1 MADVLLDTQSPS
13 ATPAAGQGVLFIDN
27 VSKKFSQ
34 KNDAGI
40 VEVMNGVRNANTAD
54 QAGFAADTYLAGA
67 SVLIPVSLL
76 RVGSTYRCRFNAT
89 KTAAG
94 VATPIII
101 ARFGVAGTIA
111 DTARVTFTF
120 PAQTAAID
128 EGWFDI
134 WLVVRSIGAAGVVQ
148 GAAQLNHSLAAT
160 GFSVSNGPVVPAISA
175 GFDTT
180 VANMFIGLS
189 VNGGAAAAWT
199 VKLVSAELV
208 GV

>member
-1 MADVLLDTQSPS
+1 MADILLDNQSPPT
-13 ATPAAGQGVLFIDN
+13 TPAAGQCVLFFDN
-27 VSKKFSQ
+27 VGKKLSQ

-40 VEVMNGVRNANTAD
+40 VEVMNGVRNASTVD
-54 QAGFAADTYLAGA
+54 QTGFAADTYLTGA
-67 SVLIPVSLL
+67 SVAIPVSLL
-76 RVGSTYRCRFNAT
+76 RVGSVYRCRFNVT

-101 ARFGVAGTIA
+101 ARFGTAGTIA

-128 EGWFDI
+128 EGWFDV

-148 GAAQLNHSLAAT
+148 GTAQLNHSLAAT
-160 GFSVSNGPVVPAISA
+160 GFSTSNGPVVPAVSA

-199 VKLVSAELV
+199 IKLVSAELM